1 MNDTELIKNL
11 RKRLEW
17 TMSVLNHG
25 VIPEPAHQGTCGPEA
40 GCDCLCM
47 DTAHFC
53 SDEWS
58 EDVLPLA
65 KQAGLC
71 SQVNYDPEVHGWGI
85 EAEPGD
91 EIWFWGKGE

>member
-1 MNDTELIKNL
+1 
-11 RKRLEW
+11 
-17 TMSVLNHG
+17 
-25 VIPEPAHQGTCGPEA
+25 
-40 GCDCLCM
+40 M